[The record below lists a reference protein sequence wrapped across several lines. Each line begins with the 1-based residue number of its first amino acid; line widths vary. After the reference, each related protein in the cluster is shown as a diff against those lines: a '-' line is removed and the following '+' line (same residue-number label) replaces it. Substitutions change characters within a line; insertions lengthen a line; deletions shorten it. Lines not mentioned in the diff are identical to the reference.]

1 MATGGGDGSLG
12 LLMKEF
18 EAWLEATPDAQIYL
32 LQVNVRK
39 VILVTSYVHI
49 VLWLMWVAFKVRSLT
64 WKLALFTVIAQDDVY
79 AAKRL

>member
-32 LQVNVRK
+32 LQVIVRK
-39 VILVTSYVHI
+39 VILVIRFVRIT
-49 VLWLMWVAFKVRSLT
+49 LAMMWLAFNLC
-64 WKLALFTVIAQDDVY
+64 
-79 AAKRL
+79 